1 MTAEPADRIERTAW
15 ALGALLLAASLLLR
29 SAAVTAGV
37 AVGVLL
43 AVLNYRWLVRFA
55 RALVSSGERS
65 LPRLRYALY
74 LGKYAVT
81 AAVVAAALKFRIA
94 DPLALLAG
102 ASVVLPALLRESLR
116 CAAEPR
122 RKEA

>member
-1 MTAEPADRIERTAW
+1 VSPDPADRIERTAW
-15 ALGALLLAASLLLR
+15 VLGALLVAASLLLR
-29 SAAVTAGV
+29 SATVSAGV

-43 AVLNYRWLVRFA
+43 AVLNYRSLVRFA
-55 RALVSSGERS
+55 RALVASGERS

-81 AAVVAAALKFRIA
+81 AAVVIAALKLRIA

-102 ASVVLPALLRESLR
+102 ASVLLPAILRESVR